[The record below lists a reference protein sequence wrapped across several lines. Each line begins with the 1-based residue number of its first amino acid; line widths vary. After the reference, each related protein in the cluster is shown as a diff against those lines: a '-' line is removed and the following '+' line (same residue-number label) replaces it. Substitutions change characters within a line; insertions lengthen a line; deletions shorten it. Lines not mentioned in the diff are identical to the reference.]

1 MHILRFC
8 ISRRV
13 TFLAGAM
20 APDVFMPIAIE
31 WDAAVHKCLTRM
43 FKGAAP
49 HPRCFLRGE
58 GGLDIHVVAE
68 ELSLLR
74 VLSCGR
80 AVDCIRKYMPRL
92 APLTVPSEPPSH
104 PVHIEIQAAWEAL
117 PVVVRAADGVLHP
130 LAPAPQPLPPP
141 PPTVPA
147 PPTASPP
154 STPVKATV
162 AARRALTAAFA
173 ADARKA
179 LFLRLDDVDRVLLE
193 ASCGVGARAWADV
206 TPTYDFYQMDSTQ
219 SRLSHCWWMGGEVA
233 ELAGSSDPRGRDL
246 VRSNNA
252 GHTNRHTVM
261 VNAIGDVLKDAGQA
275 VWKEVTGLFPAWCA
289 DVSAAARNGVV
300 HGELRRMDLVSTS
313 HDLDGRLI
321 DPTVVDPATPEE
333 VERAATSAVARPT
346 RVVDD
351 AEAAKV
357 AHYPDVPPGFTLS
370 PVGFTTQAT
379 CGALGKRFLTD
390 LGRMLACRRNG
401 TATPH
406 PRHLAAATRE
416 VRARVGVALMRE
428 LADQIA
434 GSIAGSPHAALA
446 GATRYVHT
454 AWRAGAR
461 QPAGMTGADGQPDF
475 VATRVPGE
483 SGGRLLQ
490 RDCAGAGAGST
501 ARRRMR

>member
-1 MHILRFC
+1 MGC
-8 ISRRV
+8 RR
-13 TFLAGAM
+13 
-20 APDVFMPIAIE
+20 PQ
-31 WDAAVHKCLTRM
+31 CLTRK
-43 FKGAAP
+43 FKGAPP

-68 ELSLLR
+68 ELSLLH
-74 VLSCGR
+74 VLSRGR
-80 AVDCIRKYMPRL
+80 AVDCVRTSRSRLPGRRSPR
-92 APLTVPSEPPSH
+92 
-104 PVHIEIQAAWEAL
+104 
-117 PVVVRAADGVLHP
+117 VVRAADGVLHP

-173 ADARKA
+173 AHARAA

-206 TPTYDFYQMDSTQ
+206 TPTYDFYRMDSTQ
-219 SRLSHCWWMGGEVA
+219 SRLAHCWWIGGEVA
-233 ELAGSSDPRGRDL
+233 ELAGSSDPRGRGL
-246 VRSNNA
+246 VRNNNA
-252 GHTNRHTVM
+252 GHTLRHTVV
-261 VNAIGDVLKDAGQA
+261 VNAIGEVLKDAGQA
-275 VWKEVTGLFPAWCA
+275 VWKEVTGLFPAWSA
-289 DVSAAARNGVV
+289 DVPAAARNGVV

-321 DPTVVDPATPEE
+321 DPTVVDPATPDEE

-357 AHYPDVPPGFTLS
+357 AHYPDVPPGFTLC
-370 PVGFTTQAT
+370 PMGTTTQGT
-379 CGALGKRFLTD
+379 CGALGKQFLTD
-390 LGRMLACRRNG
+390 LGRLLACRRNG

-428 LADQIA
+428 
-434 GSIAGSPHAALA
+434 
-446 GATRYVHT
+446 
-454 AWRAGAR
+454 RAG
-461 QPAGMTGADGQPDF
+461 
-475 VATRVPGE
+475 
-483 SGGRLLQ
+483 
-490 RDCAGAGAGST
+490 
-501 ARRRMR
+501 